1 MHIFSK
7 KEIDQAQSLVV
18 VFSELSELD
27 KAAAEIKG
35 KADYDSELFTKK
47 ESLQLYRQA
56 LAAGG
61 ALKHFSW
68 PCPPIIPTRPADSS
82 RIRTKNLTIKRTRK
96 LLNPQKLPL
105 LWQPACWQQPVS

>member
-27 KAAAEIKG
+27 KAAAEIKE

-61 ALKHFSW
+61 DLYLLRLDPDDRSNRKLQKTYS
-68 PCPPIIPTRPADSS
+68 
-82 RIRTKNLTIKRTRK
+82 TKNHSVF
-96 LLNPQKLPL
+96 N
-105 LWQPACWQQPVS
+105 